1 MKNILNKN
9 HIERYSR
16 QIVLKDVG
24 VVGQKKIRSSK
35 VLIVGAG
42 GLGCPIAD
50 YLSRAGVGTIGIA
63 DFDKIN
69 LSNIHRQNLYNSK
82 DIGKYKVDV
91 VKEKIKS
98 INPFTKIKTYKKK
111 ITNKNLNN
119 VIKSFDIIVDGSDNF
134 KTKFLLN
141 KYSIKYKKN
150 LIVGAIN
157 KFDGHVFTFDF
168 KDKKTPCL
176 RCFYQSEPSDEI
188 LNCEAE
194 GIMGPVAGIIG
205 NIQANEVLKKILK
218 IGKNLNKYILIINL
232 LTLNFRKVAFK
243 KNKNCSCKKH

>member
-1 MKNILNKN
+1 MKNKLNKN
-9 HIERYSR
+9 YIERYSR
-16 QIVLKDVG
+16 QIILKNVG
-24 VVGQKKIRSSK
+24 AVGQKKILNTK

-42 GLGCPIAD
+42 GLGCPVAD

-91 VKEKIKS
+91 VKKKIKL
-98 INPFTKIKTYKKK
+98 INPFIKIKTYKKK
-111 ITNKNLNN
+111 ISNINLNKI
-119 VIKSFDIIVDGSDNF
+119 IKKFDFIVDGSDNF

-150 LIVGAIN
+150 LIVGAIS

-168 KDKKTPCL
+168 RDQKTPCL

-194 GIMGPVAGIIG
+194 GILGPVAGVVG
-205 NIQANEVLKKILK
+205 NIQSSEVLKKILK
-218 IGKNLNKYILIINL
+218 TGKNINGSILIINL
-232 LTLNFRKVAFK
+232 RDLNFRKVKFSKK
-243 KNKNCSCKKH
+243 KNCICIK